1 MKNTFK
7 LLILTSLFLVSCDD
21 NLLEPFTPGALTEE
35 VAVQNSSDLQ
45 RLMNVSYEQLFGRE
59 EAVFTSVFTDE
70 AGIGFANGGQ
80 GRNAEFIFVINNGTA
95 GANDIWDTSYYSLA
109 RANRVINFADI
120 LTPVDAADAE
130 LIKRLK
136 AEALTLRAVCH
147 IRLISY
153 FSPDPKNDA
162 ALAGVLADGIITS
175 ADIRAR
181 STNGAF
187 YSLIH
192 ADLDAAIAIFNTLGP
207 STNTGIAATYYAS
220 KNLATAMKAR
230 AYALK
235 GDYPNA
241 EVFANQTIAAGP
253 ALATTLT
260 QYNQVFFTDNEPG
273 NVEVIFRLKR
283 TVQQNSQAT
292 NMHNGW
298 CSIRPNAAGSPFY
311 EVSRSLFNLMAPPA
325 TQPSAFSTISDY
337 RFRTI
342 VAPSSLVSTDYVNA
356 GNYLLDDR
364 LIINKHGGTLS
375 GSPWA
380 ATATNGNNNDL
391 KVCRISEMYMIRAE
405 ARVAAGDL
413 AGAAAAL
420 ETVIDAR
427 NTVNQPTPV
436 FANATDAWK
445 EILKQ
450 RRIEFAFE
458 GYRYVDLK
466 RLGALAGVTIERDPM
481 DYSSPTTNYPGG
493 NPVNLPITSF
503 KWTLPIPISEIN
515 ANSSIQQNP
524 GY

>member
-7 LLILTSLFLVSCDD
+7 LLILSSLFLVSCDD

-35 VAVQNSSDLQ
+35 VAVQTSGDLQ
-45 RLMNVSYEQLFGRE
+45 RLMNVSYQQLFGRE

-80 GRNAEFIFVINNGTA
+80 GRSAEFIFVLNNGTA
-95 GANDIWDTSYYSLA
+95 GPNDIWDTSYYSLA
-109 RANRVINFADI
+109 RANRVIKFADL
-120 LTPVDAADAE
+120 LTPVDPADAE

-147 IRLISY
+147 IRLMSY
-153 FSPDPKNDA
+153 FSPDPKNDG
-162 ALAGVLADGIITS
+162 ALAAVLADGVITS
-175 ADIRAR
+175 SETRAR

-187 YSLIH
+187 YALIH
-192 ADLDAAIAIFNTLGP
+192 SDLDAAIALFNSIGP
-207 STNTGIAATYYAS
+207 STYPNATYYAS

-241 EVFANQTIAAGP
+241 EIFANQTIAAGP
-253 ALATTLT
+253 ALATTPA
-260 QYNQVFFTDNEPG
+260 QYNQVFFTDNEAA
-273 NVEVIFRLKR
+273 NVEVIFRLRR

-292 NMHNGW
+292 NIHNGW

-325 TQPSAFSTISDY
+325 TQPAAFSTVSDY
-337 RFRTI
+337 RLRTI
-342 VAPSSLVSTDYVNA
+342 VAPSSLVSTDYANA
-356 GNYLLDDR
+356 ANYLLDDR
-364 LIINKHGGTLS
+364 LIINKHGGVLTGTS
-375 GSPWA
+375 TWA
-380 ATATNGNNNDL
+380 STATNGNNNDL
-391 KVCRISEMYMIRAE
+391 KVCRISEMYMIKAE

-413 AGAAAAL
+413 PGAAAAL

-427 NTVNQPTPV
+427 NTVNQPPPS

-466 RLGALAGVTIERDPM
+466 RLGALAGVTIDRDPQ
-481 DYSSPTTNYPGG
+481 DYSSATTNYPGG

-515 ANSSIQQNP
+515 ANTGIQQNP